1 MGEQGDC
8 RIIKK
13 LAVKMAM
20 ATFTPVNYYLSCT
33 LTEMGE
39 YAEIISQIEHDAG
52 GNL

>member
-20 ATFTPVNYYLSCT
+20 ATFTPVSYYLSCT

-39 YAEIISQIEHDAG
+39 YAEIISKTIHDDPRIQ
-52 GNL
+52 

>member
-20 ATFTPVNYYLSCT
+20 ATFTPVSYYLSCT
-33 LTEMGE
+33 LTEMCE
-39 YAEIISQIEHDAG
+39 YAEIISQSIHDDQKVQ
-52 GNL
+52 